1 MPVLMTV
8 GRSYEERYFAA
19 SFQRLWEIVLPDLVE
34 IEDRAQYLDSFKVLE
49 KPGKKPNNRHGEI
62 QKAEAHAASDPFDR
76 VSLPASISASQ
87 PVFR

>member
-1 MPVLMTV
+1 MTV